1 MQVHRPS
8 SRFLQRA
15 ALLAAGIALS
25 APAWALDMG
34 QLMQNMGQYRE
45 RTGRFVETRHM
56 KVLDKPLRSTG
67 EVRYV
72 APQLFEKK
80 TIEPA
85 AELLR
90 VDGDALRVERGG
102 KTYNVR
108 LSSQPQAAAFVDVI
122 VGLLTGDA
130 GKLERSYD
138 YELKGTAKK
147 WTLAMVPRDAKMKS
161 IISKVIASGD
171 REQVRTIEYQQTDGD
186 RSVMVIEPLD
196 KR

>member
-8 SRFLQRA
+8 SRLLPRA
-15 ALLAAGIALS
+15 ALLVAGIALS

-34 QLMQNMGQYRE
+34 QLMQNMGQHKE

>member
-1 MQVHRPS
+1 MQVPVS
-8 SRFLQRA
+8 SRFFRRV
-15 ALLAAGIALS
+15 ALLAAGFALS
-25 APAWALDMG
+25 APAWAFDMG
-34 QLMQNMGQYRE
+34 QLMQNMGQYKE
-45 RTGRFVETRHM
+45 RTGRFVETKHM

-80 TIEPA
+80 TVEPT

-147 WTLAMVPRDAKMKS
+147 WTLAMVPKDAKMKS
-161 IISKVIASGD
+161 IISTVVASGD
-171 REQVRTIEYQQTDGD
+171 REQVRTIEYQQADGD